1 MSWTNSSS
9 PSPSLTTTTT
19 ATSGRGV
26 PVTPAMAGSRFFPK
40 SSATSNI
47 LSPTFPSQINSGDPV
62 RASVAH
68 LLVRAYT
75 LPCSTAAQA
84 FSQLVQP
91 TARFQL
97 ALDALLPLLNSS
109 VELAQRIL
117 VSFILY
123 SMYAPY
129 PISLNPFKSALYATF
144 VKERGHATQVA
155 TEGGF
160 SENEQLVWVLW
171 KILKGDGNDIGPYSP
186 STLTRSPLL
195 PELRASNLFLE
206 EESSLDSNLTEAGI
220 SDLPQQGTT
229 QEARILDLKGSSA
242 GQSLTVN
249 AELHV
254 SPEEDEQNERIAHGM
269 KLLLAARDRTLTLTE
284 QRILTPLIPSLTS
297 PPVITSMDLPPIV
310 AHNPN
315 IAYQLVLALLT
326 SNPLNA
332 QPHGPSA
339 YIDALKQLPPTL
351 PSFDLLVR
359 LLQDTTIL
367 IDSSTGGKTTVAD
380 VIYTE
385 VLGRF
390 IHESIKWLE
399 NAEREER
406 EGLISDDRFAKGVQ
420 NFCRFYASLIR
431 LSVVDTTSDADTT
444 EMIHFTLR
452 NARFEEANTLYR
464 ILAAGRF

>member
-1 MSWTNSSS
+1 
-9 PSPSLTTTTT
+9 
-19 ATSGRGV
+19 
-26 PVTPAMAGSRFFPK
+26 MAGSRFFPK
-40 SSATSNI
+40 SSTTANI
-47 LSPTFPSQINSGDPV
+47 LSPTFASQISSGDPV

-144 VKERGHATQVA
+144 FKERGHAAQVA
-155 TEGGF
+155 AEGGF

-206 EESSLDSNLTEAGI
+206 EETFSDSDLTQADI
-220 SDLPQQGTT
+220 SDLTQQGTT
-229 QEARILDLKGSSA
+229 QEARILDLKGASVD
-242 GQSLTVN
+242 QSLIVTS
-249 AELHV
+249 EPYI
-254 SPEEDEQNERIAHGM
+254 SPEEDERNERIAHGM
-269 KLLLAARDRTLTLTE
+269 KLLLAGRDRTLTLTE
-284 QRILTPLIPSLTS
+284 QRILTPLIPNLTS

-332 QPHGPSA
+332 QPQGPSA
-339 YIDALKQLPPTL
+339 YIDVLKHLPPTL

-359 LLQDTTIL
+359 LLQDTTTL
-367 IDSSTGGKTTVAD
+367 IDPTTGGKTTVAD
-380 VIYTE
+380 VVHVE

-399 NAEREER
+399 NADREER

-420 NFCRFYASLIR
+420 NLCRFYASLMR

-444 EMIHFTLR
+444 EMVHFTLR

-464 ILAAGRF
+464 VLATGRF

>member
-1 MSWTNSSS
+1 
-9 PSPSLTTTTT
+9 
-19 ATSGRGV
+19 
-26 PVTPAMAGSRFFPK
+26 MAGSRLFSK
-40 SSATSNI
+40 SSSASSI
-47 LSPTFPSQINSGDPV
+47 LSPTFPGQISSGDPV

-144 VKERGHATQVA
+144 LKERGYAIGIA
-155 TEGGF
+155 AEGGF

-195 PELRASNLFLE
+195 PELRASNLFLDE
-206 EESSLDSNLTEAGI
+206 ENLTETRTPERDRAI
-220 SDLPQQGTT
+220 SVLQGYHRH
-229 QEARILDLKGSSA
+229 QSA
-242 GQSLTVN
+242 DHTPVQVFKPKPPSPAQTLEVKVT
-249 AELHV
+249 
-254 SPEEDEQNERIAHGM
+254 PEEDEKKEQISRGM
-269 KLLLAARDRTLTLTE
+269 KLLLAARDRVLTLTE
-284 QRILTPLIPSLTS
+284 RRILTPMIPDLTS
-297 PPVITSMDLPPIV
+297 PPMITSMDLPSIV
-310 AHNPN
+310 ANNPN
-315 IAYQLVLALLT
+315 LAHQLFLALLT
-326 SNPLNA
+326 AANA
-332 QPHGPSA
+332 QLQGP
-339 YIDALKQLPPTL
+339 YPYLDVLTGLPPTL

-359 LLQDTTIL
+359 LLQDTSIV
-367 IDSSTGGKTTVAD
+367 IDPATGGKTTIAD
-380 VIYTE
+380 IVRVE

-390 IHESIKWLE
+390 IHESIKWLD

-406 EGLISDDRFAKGVQ
+406 EGLVSDDRFAKGVQ
-420 NFCRFYASLIR
+420 TLCRFYASLLR
-431 LSVVDTTSDADTT
+431 LSIVDMGLDADTA
-444 EMIHFTLR
+444 EMAHFTLR
-452 NARFEEANTLYR
+452 NSRFEEANALYR
-464 ILAAGRF
+464 LLATGRF

>member
-1 MSWTNSSS
+1 
-9 PSPSLTTTTT
+9 
-19 ATSGRGV
+19 
-26 PVTPAMAGSRFFPK
+26 MAGSRLFPK
-40 SSATSNI
+40 SSTASNI
-47 LSPTFPSQINSGDPV
+47 LSPALPGQISSGDPV

-144 VKERGHATQVA
+144 LKERGYAIKIA
-155 TEGGF
+155 AEGGF
-160 SENEQLVWVLW
+160 SDNEQLVWVLW

-195 PELRASNLFLE
+195 PELRASNLFMDE
-206 EESSLDSNLTEAGI
+206 ENFTETGTPDPGI
-220 SDLPQQGTT
+220 PAINPPYLQQVEGETPV
-229 QEARILDLKGSSA
+229 QALKPRHPSPA
-242 GQSLTVN
+242 QTVEVN
-249 AELHV
+249 V
-254 SPEEDEQNERIAHGM
+254 TPEEDEKKERIVHGM
-269 KLLLAARDRTLTLTE
+269 KLLLAARDRVLTLTE
-284 QRILTPLIPSLTS
+284 QRILTPTIPNLTS
-297 PPVITSMDLPPIV
+297 PPMITSMDLPSIV
-310 AHNPN
+310 ANNPN
-315 IAYQLVLALLT
+315 LAYHLFLALLT
-326 SNPLNA
+326 AANA
-332 QPHGPSA
+332 QSQGP
-339 YIDALKQLPPTL
+339 YHYLDVLTRLPPTL

-359 LLQDTTIL
+359 LLRDTSIV
-367 IDSSTGGKTTVAD
+367 IDPVTGGKTTIAD
-380 VIYTE
+380 IVRVE
-385 VLGRF
+385 ALGRF
-390 IHESIKWLE
+390 IHESIKWLD

-420 NFCRFYASLIR
+420 NLCRFYASLLR
-431 LSVVDTTSDADTT
+431 LSIVDMGLDADTA
-444 EMIHFTLR
+444 EMAHFTLR
-452 NARFEEANTLYR
+452 NSRFEEANMLYR
-464 ILAAGRF
+464 LLAAGRF